1 MELLHQYLAAIDNV
15 HALLWSAE
23 TLTNDVEDGSLA
35 TLVCKDVADADS
47 RIFFFSSS
55 GAPVL

>member
-23 TLTNDVEDGSLA
+23 TLTRNVEDSGLA
-35 TLVCKDVADADS
+35 TLVCMDVADADNE
-47 RIFFFSSS
+47 
-55 GAPVL
+55 VLLDTEH